1 MEELFD
7 SEAFTLRYDAE
18 TNSCVF
24 NLKQYGTRDHFRT
37 PNMHA
42 VEIIRKHNCRHLI
55 ISDQCDVQ
63 SKLKK
68 EDLIWIKKIVIP
80 KLAKGSLE
88 NVFFVVGE
96 EKAGTPCYDSPYD
109 LFAAKF
115 KVEKVASEES
125 ALDKIRGKSEP
136 KTSDGISSMTRQ
148 EALEYMEL
156 PANANDFEIDER
168 FWKLSKQIRG
178 DNTPEGKQKIADL
191 SAAYDIA
198 TGRRDER
205 VHKAEQREQA
215 RKIFGKTGDEWR
227 TYFSYTWYKY
237 LILILLLILGG
248 NLIYT
253 IVTRQGYDSG
263 YVSIGH
269 FSNDSDYIEKFLT
282 TRLGFRNPMVSV
294 VDIVVPNDQG
304 QTQQAYADQ
313 TASTLMLSMPNVLVF
328 DEVTMPYYYGGLQ
341 DVSSLYQF
349 LRENLTDD
357 QFAKLR
363 PIYMSERDAQEVLM
377 EYELTY
383 GAEMTVD
390 DDLTIY
396 DDTPVMVGILLTDE
410 EAISALG
417 YQNLWPEYDDSLV
430 FCIYYQTMDLNDS
443 EIIIM
448 QLLRSVL

>member
-1 MEELFD
+1 
-7 SEAFTLRYDAE
+7 
-18 TNSCVF
+18 
-24 NLKQYGTRDHFRT
+24 
-37 PNMHA
+37 
-42 VEIIRKHNCRHLI
+42 
-55 ISDQCDVQ
+55 
-63 SKLKK
+63 
-68 EDLIWIKKIVIP
+68 
-80 KLAKGSLE
+80 
-88 NVFFVVGE
+88 
-96 EKAGTPCYDSPYD
+96 
-109 LFAAKF
+109 
-115 KVEKVASEES
+115 
-125 ALDKIRGKSEP
+125 
-136 KTSDGISSMTRQ
+136 
-148 EALEYMEL
+148 
-156 PANANDFEIDER
+156 
-168 FWKLSKQIRG
+168 
-178 DNTPEGKQKIADL
+178 
-191 SAAYDIA
+191 
-198 TGRRDER
+198 
-205 VHKAEQREQA
+205 
-215 RKIFGKTGDEWR
+215 
-227 TYFSYTWYKY
+227 
-237 LILILLLILGG
+237 
-248 NLIYT
+248 
-253 IVTRQGYDSG
+253 
-263 YVSIGH
+263 
-269 FSNDSDYIEKFLT
+269 
-282 TRLGFRNPMVSV
+282 MVSV

-363 PIYMSERDAQEVLM
+363 PIYMSEREAQEVLM

-410 EAISALG
+410 EAISTLG